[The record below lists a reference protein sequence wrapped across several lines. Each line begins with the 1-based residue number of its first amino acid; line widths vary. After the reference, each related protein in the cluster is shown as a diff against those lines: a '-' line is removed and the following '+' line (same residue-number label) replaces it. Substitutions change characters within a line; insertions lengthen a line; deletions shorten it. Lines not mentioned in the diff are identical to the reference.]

1 MGKYIDKPV
10 KVIRRIEMKIA
21 IYSNTLD
28 NGGISKFVYNLQNAF
43 SKCKIS
49 SHIVTFSADTIYGDN
64 ITLLHCNNHIERI
77 KELSKFIKN
86 QNIQAI
92 ISNTWFEGFIAKCA
106 ALRSGR
112 KVKVISVVHIRPNL
126 WGFKDNDLIRKNFAK
141 ISLSVCS
148 KVVAVSN
155 ELKDAMI
162 SEKWVKENKIT
173 TIYNPVIF
181 DEVNNSKIKFKD
193 IKNKDIINI
202 AVIGWIQPRKA
213 QDIIS
218 KAFSGIEDRKY
229 ILNFIG
235 GIEDKNYYTNVIKI
249 IEDNNL
255 QDKVKFWGPRKD
267 IFEILK
273 GMDILISASRG
284 EALPT
289 VMIEALYSEVPMI
302 SSDCDYGPKEI
313 LDNGEYG
320 LIFKVDDYKGLAKCF
335 NTLVND
341 NNLYND
347 FLNKSKE
354 RSKLFTYDKCINS
367 YLSILN
373 E

>member
-1 MGKYIDKPV
+1 MGKGIDKPI
-10 KVIRRIEMKIA
+10 KVIRRIEMRIA

-43 SKCKIS
+43 GKCNID
-49 SHIVTFSADTIYGDN
+49 SHIVTFRADTIYGDN
-64 ITLLHCNNHIERI
+64 ITVLQCNNHLKRI
-77 KELSKFIKN
+77 RELSKFIKKE
-86 QNIQAI
+86 NIEAV
-92 ISNTWFEGFIAKCA
+92 ISNTWFEGFIARCA
-106 ALRSGR
+106 VIRSG
-112 KVKVISVVHIRPNL
+112 KKIKVISVVHIRPNL
-126 WGFKDNDLIRKNFAK
+126 WGFNEDDLLRRIFAK
-141 ISLSVCS
+141 ISLGLCN

-162 SEKWVKENKIT
+162 LEKWVKEDKIT

-181 DEVNNSKIKFKD
+181 DEVNNHKIEFKD
-193 IKNKDIINI
+193 IENKELINI

-218 KAFSGIEDRKY
+218 KAFSEVNDRKY

-235 GIEDKNYYTNVIKI
+235 GIEDENYYSNVLKI

-255 QDKVKFWGPRKD
+255 HDKVKFWGPRKD

-273 GMDILISASRG
+273 DMDILISASRG

-313 LDNGEYG
+313 LDNGKYG

-335 NTLVND
+335 NKLVND
-341 NNLYND
+341 NNLYNN
-347 FLNKSKE
+347 FLKKSKE

>member
-1 MGKYIDKPV
+1 M
-10 KVIRRIEMKIA
+10 RIA

-28 NGGISKFVYNLQNAF
+28 NGGIIKFVYNLQKAF
-43 SKCKIS
+43 GKCNIN

-64 ITLLHCNNHIERI
+64 ITVLYCNNHLKRI
-77 KELSKFIKN
+77 KELSKFIKK
-86 QNIQAI
+86 QNIEAI

-106 ALRSGR
+106 ATRCGR
-112 KVKVISVVHIRPNL
+112 KIKVISVVHIRPNL
-126 WGFKDNDLIRKNFAK
+126 WGFNEDDLLRKTFAK
-141 ISLSVCS
+141 ISLYLCN

-162 SEKWVKENKIT
+162 SEKWVKEDKIT

-181 DEVNNSKIKFKD
+181 DEVSNHKVEFKD
-193 IKNKDIINI
+193 IESKELINI

-218 KAFSGIEDRKY
+218 KAFSVVTDRKY

-235 GIEDKNYYTNVIKI
+235 GIEDQNYYSNVVKI

-273 GMDILISASRG
+273 DMDILISASRG

-313 LDNGEYG
+313 LDNGKYG

-335 NTLVND
+335 NRLVNN

>member
-1 MGKYIDKPV
+1 M
-10 KVIRRIEMKIA
+10 
-21 IYSNTLD
+21 
-28 NGGISKFVYNLQNAF
+28 
-43 SKCKIS
+43 
-49 SHIVTFSADTIYGDN
+49 
-64 ITLLHCNNHIERI
+64 
-77 KELSKFIKN
+77 
-86 QNIQAI
+86 
-92 ISNTWFEGFIAKCA
+92 
-106 ALRSGR
+106 
-112 KVKVISVVHIRPNL
+112 
-126 WGFKDNDLIRKNFAK
+126 
-141 ISLSVCS
+141 
-148 KVVAVSN
+148 
-155 ELKDAMI
+155 
-162 SEKWVKENKIT
+162 
-173 TIYNPVIF
+173 
-181 DEVNNSKIKFKD
+181 
-193 IKNKDIINI
+193 
-202 AVIGWIQPRKA
+202 
-213 QDIIS
+213 
-218 KAFSGIEDRKY
+218 
-229 ILNFIG
+229 
-235 GIEDKNYYTNVIKI
+235 KI

-267 IFEILK
+267 IFKILK
-273 GMDILISASRG
+273 NMDMLISASRG

-335 NTLVND
+335 NRLVND

>member
-1 MGKYIDKPV
+1 
-10 KVIRRIEMKIA
+10 MKIA

-43 SKCKIS
+43 NKSNIR
-49 SHIVTFSADTIYGDN
+49 SHIVTFNADSIYGDD
-64 ITLLHCNNHIERI
+64 ITLLNCKNHLERI
-77 KELSKFIKN
+77 KKLSNFIKEE
-86 QNIQAI
+86 NIGAI
-92 ISNTWFEGFIAKCA
+92 IANTWFEGVIAKCA
-106 ALRSGR
+106 AVISGR

-126 WGFKDNDLIRKNFAK
+126 WGFKENDLIRKNFAK
-141 ISLSVCS
+141 ISLKVCS

-155 ELKDAMI
+155 ELKDAMV
-162 SEKWVKENKIT
+162 SEKWIKEDKII

-181 DEVNNSKIKFKD
+181 DEVINSEIKFKD
-193 IKNKDIINI
+193 IENKDVINI

-218 KAFSGIEDRKY
+218 KAFSGINDRKY

-235 GIEDKNYYTNVIKI
+235 GIEDKNYYSNLMKI

-273 GMDILISASRG
+273 NMDILISASRG

-313 LDNGEYG
+313 LDNGKYG
-320 LIFKVDDYKGLAKCF
+320 LIFKVDDYKGLANCF
-335 NTLVND
+335 NRLVSD

>member
-1 MGKYIDKPV
+1 M
-10 KVIRRIEMKIA
+10 RIA

-43 SKCKIS
+43 SKSNIR
-49 SHIVTFSADTIYGDN
+49 SHIVTFSADTIYGDD
-64 ITLLHCNNHIERI
+64 ITLLQCNNHLERI
-77 KELSKFIKN
+77 KKLSNFIKKEK
-86 QNIQAI
+86 IEAI
-92 ISNTWFEGFIAKCA
+92 IANTWFEGFIAKCA
-106 ALRSGR
+106 TVRSGR

-126 WGFKDNDLIRKNFAK
+126 WGFKENDLIRKNFAK
-141 ISLSVCS
+141 VSLGVCS

-162 SEKWVKENKIT
+162 LEKWVKEDKIT

-181 DEVNNSKIKFKD
+181 EEVSNSKVKFKD
-193 IKNKDIINI
+193 IENKEVINI

-218 KAFSGIEDRKY
+218 KAFSGINDRKY

-235 GIEDKNYYTNVIKI
+235 GIEDKSYYSNVVKI

-273 GMDILISASRG
+273 DMDILISASRG

-335 NTLVND
+335 NRLVSD